1 MKLKLLSHVN
11 DDSDLLEAWF
21 KYYLRLGVT
30 SFHLIVHGP
39 REENARL
46 FAVKDS
52 YPVFIEDA
60 YEGAFDPSEKERRLN
75 SFVSRLRQEWL
86 IFVDSD
92 EFVEFPYRR
101 IPTTIRMLQLAE
113 ANALFAPMVQHL
125 TADGSLNTPEIVE
138 DPFRTF
144 PLCSFDLYQKMGV
157 KASIRKYP
165 LFYCTGKTLL
175 ANGGNHNPPIGDS
188 TSLSALQGVTHH
200 FKFRRNVL
208 QRLDNRINSSHPWRH
223 ESVQY
228 QEYLATHSCRLPT
241 DDCFSGSRRALFRR
255 RLLRR
260 FTFGAGLGLLRRA
273 IGGARRSSD
282 IQNPRL

>member
-11 DDSDLLEAWF
+11 GDGDLLEGWF
-21 KYYLRLGVT
+21 KYYLHLGVS

-39 REENARL
+39 REDNTAL
-46 FAVKDS
+46 FALKDS

-60 YEGAFDPSEKERRLN
+60 YEGAFDPTEKERRLN
-75 SFVSRLRQEWL
+75 SFVSRIRHEWVM
-86 IFVDSD
+86 IVDSD

-101 IPTTIRMLQLAE
+101 IPLTIRMLELAE
-113 ANALFAPMVQHL
+113 ANALFAPMLQRL
-125 TADGSLNTPEIVE
+125 TLDGSLETPEVIE

-144 PLCSFDLYQKMGV
+144 PLCSFDLYHKMGV

-165 LFYCTGKTLL
+165 LFYCTGRTLL
-175 ANGGNHNPPIGDS
+175 ANGGNHNPPVGDP

-208 QRLDNRINSSHPWRH
+208 QRLNSRINSSHPWRH

-228 QEYLATHSCRLPT
+228 QKYLEGHSYRLPME
-241 DDCFSGSRRALFRR
+241 DSYLYSRRVLFRR

-260 FTFGAGLGLLRRA
+260 FTFGAGFGLLRRA
-273 IGGARRSSD
+273 MWRKAKE
-282 IQNPRL
+282 